1 MGKIIMSQK
10 KCNLV
15 LRSAYLVQVDRRV
28 VVRVVASLLLL
39 EQWHILVDE
48 RGDLLIVLD
57 FLGARRRNHIIH
69 L

>member
-1 MGKIIMSQK
+1 MSQK
-10 KCNLV
+10 TGNLV

-39 EQWHILVDE
+39 EQWHVLVDE

-57 FLGARRRNHIIH
+57 FMGARRRNHIIH

>member
-1 MGKIIMSQK
+1 MSQK
-10 KCNLV
+10 TGNLV

-57 FLGARRRNHIIH
+57 FMGARRRNHIIH